1 MKTTSAFAQKGLA
14 RKIVSMVILSSKQ
27 PTENGSAAKKQC
39 QELFGTAKRFKAVK
53 GSEKLIGKGRVKT
66 DNYHY
71 RLIT

>member
-1 MKTTSAFAQKGLA
+1 MALQQK
-14 RKIVSMVILSSKQ
+14 
-27 PTENGSAAKKQC
+27 KKQC

>member
-1 MKTTSAFAQKGLA
+1 MALQ
-14 RKIVSMVILSSKQ
+14 Q
-27 PTENGSAAKKQC
+27 KKQC

-53 GSEKLIGKGRVKT
+53 GSEKLIGKGCVKT

>member
-1 MKTTSAFAQKGLA
+1 
-14 RKIVSMVILSSKQ
+14 MVILSSKQ

-66 DNYHY
+66 DNYHH